1 VLGPK
6 YTPLG
11 FLIHAWGHE
20 KALKVNV
27 YDYDDDH
34 LSLYSNSDKWIIVEL
49 QWIDTSRG
57 KLKVF
62 REKPV
67 WVHICPRKTPHE
79 LITGTVAQPH
89 CAVD

>member
-6 YTPLG
+6 YTPLV

-20 KALKVNV
+20 KALKAHV

-49 QWIDTSRG
+49 QW
-57 KLKVF
+57 KLIVF

-67 WVHICPRKTPHE
+67 WVHICPWKTPHE
-79 LITGTVAQPH
+79 LIIGTVAQPH
-89 CAVD
+89 CAGD